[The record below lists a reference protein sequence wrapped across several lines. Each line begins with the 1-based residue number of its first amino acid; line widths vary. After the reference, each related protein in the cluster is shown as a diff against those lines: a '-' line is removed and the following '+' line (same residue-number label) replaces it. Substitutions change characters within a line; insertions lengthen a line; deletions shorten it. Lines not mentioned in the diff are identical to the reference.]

1 MNTQRRN
8 PWIGMAVISISL
20 IIISLDNTV
29 VNVALP
35 SISRGLK
42 ASASELQWI
51 VDAYILVFA
60 SLLLTMGSIGD
71 RVGRKRALQFGVA
84 WFGVF
89 SLMAALSTSV
99 GMLMAARALLGFGGA
114 IIMPATLSLITASF
128 LDHKQ
133 RAQAIAVW
141 AAVFGL
147 GLGLGPLV
155 GGALLERFKWSS
167 VFYINVPIAVVAL
180 LAGHFFLDDSKDD
193 QARAPDVPGVVL
205 SITGLFSLVYGIIQ
219 AGSDG
224 WGATHVL
231 VAFGAAIVFLSLF
244 FWWERRAPNA
254 MLPMFLFRNMSF
266 TGANF
271 AISLM
276 MFGILGVMFF
286 FTQFFQSVQTY
297 TALQAGVRLFPMFL
311 ILMFASAN
319 SPRVAK
325 RVGIKLVVGIGF
337 LITAGGMF
345 YLSQFSDA
353 GASYGAIVPG
363 LLLMGFGMG
372 AAMSP
377 ATDSIMGSV
386 PVHKAGVGSAMN
398 DTTREVGGALGVAIL
413 GTLMN
418 HRYLHGV
425 TSLKGTLPTQVYE
438 AVRGSIQGAHAV
450 AGPIGGAAGD
460 AIIRTSN
467 HAFVT
472 GMTEAMLIASVI
484 MTGAALFSL
493 IFLPAETR
501 CIEVECLEEEAR
513 AVAGQVGMP
522 APASGD

>member
-1 MNTQRRN
+1 MDQQRRN
-8 PWIGMAVISISL
+8 PWIGMMIISISL

-35 SISRGLK
+35 SISRGLN
-42 ASASELQWI
+42 ASVSELQWI

-89 SLMAALSTSV
+89 SLIAALSTSV
-99 GMLMAARALLGFGGA
+99 TMLMATRALLGFGGA

-128 LDHKQ
+128 VDPKQ
-133 RAQAIAVW
+133 RAQAIAAW

-155 GGALLERFKWSS
+155 GGLLLEHFGWGS
-167 VFYINVPIAVVAL
+167 VFLINVPISVLAL
-180 LAGHFFLDDSKDD
+180 VAGHFFLDDSKDD
-193 QARAPDVPGVVL
+193 QAPAPDVPGVVL
-205 SITGLFSLVYGIIQ
+205 SITGLFALIYGIIQ

-231 VAFGAAIVFLSLF
+231 VAFAAAFVLLSIF
-244 FWWERRAPNA
+244 FWWEQRAPNA

-266 TGANF
+266 TGANL

-297 TALQAGVRLFPMFL
+297 TALQAGERLFPMFL
-311 ILMFASAN
+311 TLMFASAN
-319 SPRVAK
+319 SPQVAK

-345 YLSQFSDA
+345 WLSQYSTE
-353 GASYGAIVPG
+353 GAAYTSILPG

-398 DTTREVGGALGVAIL
+398 DTTREVGGALGIAIL

-425 TSLKGTLPTQVYE
+425 TGLKTTLPAPVYE
-438 AVRGSIQGAHAV
+438 AVRSGIQGAHAV
-450 AGPIGGAAGD
+450 AAPLGGD
-460 AIIRTSN
+460 AAQGVIRMSN

-472 GMTEAMLIASVI
+472 GMTEAMVIASVI
-484 MTGAALFSL
+484 MAGAAVFSL
-493 IFLPAETR
+493 VFLPAETR
-501 CIEVECLEEEAR
+501 CIEPECQEEEAR
-513 AVAGQVGMP
+513 IPTMEPIPAAG
-522 APASGD
+522 D